1 MTIPSVRPP
10 AAVSPAAPPT
20 APAAGPRRGD
30 RLLGAVGSPRLAFL
44 LKRFARAA
52 LSLVIVLIASFFM
65 VHFVPGDPVR
75 AALGPTAPAE
85 TVAVLR
91 STLGLDL
98 PIGQQFANYLGGLLR
113 GDLGTSISTQRPV
126 GATLAERLPATLMLS
141 VVAFAVAALG
151 AFPIGVATAVS
162 ARAGKHRTLDLGVSG
177 LLGVVIA
184 IPNFLLAVVLIWLFS
199 IVVPLAPSAGW
210 GGPEYAV
217 LPVLALAIGP
227 LAYLA
232 RIVHVEMVRV
242 LEAPYLTTARS
253 KRLPGH
259 LLYLRH
265 ALPNIVTATLTA
277 GGVVLTGLVAGTVLI
292 ETVFV
297 IPGIGSTIVSSITTK
312 DYPLIQGIVLMY
324 AVLVLAAN
332 LVIDLLLAALDPR
345 SAIAEA

>member
-1 MTIPSVRPP
+1 MTIPSTVVTAVP
-10 AAVSPAAPPT
+10 ATAPTEPSPA
-20 APAAGPRRGD
+20 RRGD
-30 RLLGAVGSPRLAFL
+30 RLLAVVGSPRLAFL
-44 LKRFARAA
+44 IKRFARAA
-52 LSLVIVLIASFFM
+52 VALALVLVASFFM
-65 VHFVPGDPVR
+65 VQFVPGDPVR

-91 STLGLDL
+91 SALGLDL
-98 PIGQQFANYLGGLLR
+98 PLGEQFANYVTGLFR
-113 GDLGTSISTQRPV
+113 GDLGVSISTQRPV

-141 VVAFAVAALG
+141 VVAFVVAALG

-162 ARAGKHRTLDLGVSG
+162 ARGGRRRALDLGVSG
-177 LLGVVIA
+177 LLGVIIA
-184 IPNFLLAVVLIWLFS
+184 VPNFLLAVVLIWLFS
-199 IVVPLAPSAGW
+199 IVIPLAPSAGW
-210 GGPEYAV
+210 GGVQHAV

-242 LEAPYLTTARS
+242 LDAPYITTARS
-253 KRLPGH
+253 KRMPAH
-259 LLYLRH
+259 LVYLRH

-277 GGVVLTGLVAGTVLI
+277 GGIVLTGLVAGTVLI

-312 DYPLIQGIVLMY
+312 DYPLIQGVVLMY

-345 SAIAEA
+345 STLAEA

>member
-1 MTIPSVRPP
+1 MTIPSTVLTATP
-10 AAVSPAAPPT
+10 AIASTEPSRR
-20 APAAGPRRGD
+20 RRGD
-30 RLLGAVGSPRLAFL
+30 RLISIVGSPRLAFL
-44 LKRFARAA
+44 VRRLFR
-52 LSLVIVLIASFFM
+52 VIVSLAIVLVASFFM

-75 AALGPTAPAE
+75 AALGPTAPPE
-85 TVAVLR
+85 TVELLR
-91 STLGLDL
+91 RTLGLDL
-98 PIGQQFANYLGGLLR
+98 PLGEQFVNYIAGLFR
-113 GDLGTSISTQRPV
+113 GDLGVSISTQRPV
-126 GATLAERLPATLMLS
+126 ATTLSERLPATLMLS
-141 VVAFAVAALG
+141 VVSFVVAALG
-151 AFPIGVATAVS
+151 AFPVGVATAVS
-162 ARAGKHRTLDLGVSG
+162 ARAGRHRGIDLGVSS
-177 LLGVVIA
+177 LLGIIIA
-184 IPNFLLAVVLIWLFS
+184 VPNFLLAVVLIWLFS

-210 GGPEYAV
+210 GSPEQAV

-242 LEAPYLTTARS
+242 LDAPYITTARS
-253 KRLPGH
+253 KRLPAH

-312 DYPLIQGIVLMY
+312 DYPLIQGVVLAY

-332 LVIDLLLAALDPR
+332 FVIDLLLAALDPR
-345 SAIAEA
+345 SAIAEV

>member
-1 MTIPSVRPP
+1 MTIP
-10 AAVSPAAPPT
+10 PT
-20 APAAGPRRGD
+20 VVTAAPAATPTEPSPVRRGD
-30 RLLGAVGSPRLAFL
+30 RLLAVVGSPRLAFL
-44 LKRFARAA
+44 IKRLARAA
-52 LSLVIVLIASFFM
+52 VALALVLVASFFM
-65 VHFVPGDPVR
+65 VQFVPGDPVR
-75 AALGPTAPAE
+75 AALGPTAPAA
-85 TVAVLR
+85 TVEALR
-91 STLGLDL
+91 HTLGLDL
-98 PIGQQFANYLGGLLR
+98 PLGEQFLRYFGGLLH
-113 GDLGTSISTQRPV
+113 GDLGVSVSTQRPV
-126 GATLAERLPATLMLS
+126 ASTLAERLPATLMLS
-141 VVAFAVAALG
+141 VVAFVVAALG

-162 ARAGKHRTLDLGVSG
+162 ARSGRRRSLDLGVSS
-177 LLGVVIA
+177 LLGIVIA

-210 GGPEYAV
+210 GGPEHAV

-242 LEAPYLTTARS
+242 LDAPYITTARS
-253 KRLPGH
+253 KRLPDR
-259 LLYLRH
+259 LVYLRH

-312 DYPLIQGIVLMY
+312 DYPLIQGVVLMY

-345 SAIAEA
+345 STIAEA

>member
-1 MTIPSVRPP
+1 MTIPSTVLTATP
-10 AAVSPAAPPT
+10 AIASTEPSRR
-20 APAAGPRRGD
+20 RRGD
-30 RLLGAVGSPRLAFL
+30 RLISIVGSPRLAFL
-44 LKRFARAA
+44 VRRLFR
-52 LSLVIVLIASFFM
+52 VIVSLAIVLVASFFM

-75 AALGPTAPAE
+75 AALGPTAPPE
-85 TVAVLR
+85 TVELLR
-91 STLGLDL
+91 RTLGLDL
-98 PIGQQFANYLGGLLR
+98 PLGEQFVNYIAGLFR
-113 GDLGTSISTQRPV
+113 GDLGVSISTQRPV
-126 GATLAERLPATLMLS
+126 ATTLSERLPATLMLS
-141 VVAFAVAALG
+141 VVSFIVAALG
-151 AFPIGVATAVS
+151 AFPVGVATAVS
-162 ARAGKHRTLDLGVSG
+162 ARAGRHRGIDLGVSS
-177 LLGVVIA
+177 LLGIIIA
-184 IPNFLLAVVLIWLFS
+184 VPNFLLAVVLIWLFS

-210 GGPEYAV
+210 GSPEQAV

-242 LEAPYLTTARS
+242 LDAPYITTARS
-253 KRLPGH
+253 KRLPAH

-312 DYPLIQGIVLMY
+312 DYPLIQGVVLAY

-332 LVIDLLLAALDPR
+332 FVIDLLLAALDPR
-345 SAIAEA
+345 SAIAEV

>member
-1 MTIPSVRPP
+1 MTIPPTLVTATP
-10 AAVSPAAPPT
+10 ANLPIAPSPA
-20 APAAGPRRGD
+20 RRGD
-30 RLLGAVGSPRLAFL
+30 RLSELVRSPRLAFL

-52 LSLVIVLIASFFM
+52 ISLAIVLVASFFM

-75 AALGPTAPAE
+75 AALGPTAPPD
-85 TVAVLR
+85 TVELLR
-91 STLGLDL
+91 RTLGLDL
-98 PIGQQFANYLGGLLR
+98 PIGEQFTRYIGGLFR
-113 GDLGTSISTQRPV
+113 GDLGVSISTQRPV
-126 GATLAERLPATLMLS
+126 GATLAERLPATLILS
-141 VVAFAVAALG
+141 VVSFVIAALG

-162 ARAGKHRTLDLGVSG
+162 ARRGRARTLDLGVSS
-177 LLGVVIA
+177 LLGVIIA

-199 IVVPLAPSAGW
+199 IVIPLAPSAGW
-210 GGPEYAV
+210 GTAQHAI

-232 RIVHVEMVRV
+232 RIVHIEMVRV
-242 LEAPYLTTARS
+242 LDAPYLTTARS
-253 KRLPGH
+253 KRLPAN

-312 DYPLIQGIVLMY
+312 DYPLIQGVVLAY

-332 LVIDLLLAALDPR
+332 LVIDLLLVVLDPR
-345 SAIAEA
+345 SSIAEA

>member
-1 MTIPSVRPP
+1 MTIPSTVVT
-10 AAVSPAAPPT
+10 AAPTVLSTEPSPA
-20 APAAGPRRGD
+20 RRGD
-30 RLLGAVGSPRLAFL
+30 RLFSIVGSPRLAFL
-44 LKRFARAA
+44 LRRFVRAVI
-52 LSLVIVLIASFFM
+52 SLAIVLVATFFM
-65 VHFVPGDPVR
+65 VHLVPGDPVR

-85 TVAVLR
+85 TVEMLR
-91 STLGLDL
+91 RTLGLDL
-98 PIGQQFANYLGGLLR
+98 PLGEQFAKYVGGLFR
-113 GDLGTSISTQRPV
+113 GDLGISISTQRPV
-126 GATLAERLPATLMLS
+126 AATLSERLPATLMLS
-141 VVAFAVAALG
+141 VVSFIVAALG

-162 ARAGKHRTLDLGVSG
+162 ARGGRHRALDLGVSS

-184 IPNFLLAVVLIWLFS
+184 VPNFLLAVVLIWLFS

-210 GGPEYAV
+210 GTPQHAV

-242 LEAPYLTTARS
+242 LDAPYITTARS
-253 KRLPGH
+253 KRLPAQ

-312 DYPLIQGIVLMY
+312 DYPLIQGVVLTY

-332 LVIDLLLAALDPR
+332 LVIDLLLAVLDPR
-345 SAIAEA
+345 SAIAEV

>member
-1 MTIPSVRPP
+1 MTIPSTVLTAQPTTP
-10 AAVSPAAPPT
+10 STEPSPA
-20 APAAGPRRGD
+20 RRGD
-30 RLLGAVGSPRLAFL
+30 RLLSLVGSPRLAFL
-44 LKRFARAA
+44 LRRFARAII
-52 LSLVIVLIASFFM
+52 SLAIVLVASFFM
-65 VHFVPGDPVR
+65 VHLVPGDPVR
-75 AALGPTAPAE
+75 AALGPTAPPE
-85 TVAVLR
+85 TVELLR
-91 STLGLDL
+91 RTLGLDL
-98 PIGQQFANYLGGLLR
+98 PIGEQFVNYIAGLFR
-113 GDLGTSISTQRPV
+113 GDLGVSISTQRPV
-126 GATLAERLPATLMLS
+126 ATTLSERLPATLMLS
-141 VVAFAVAALG
+141 VVSFIVAALG

-162 ARAGKHRTLDLGVSG
+162 ARAGRHRGLDLGVSS
-177 LLGVVIA
+177 LLGVIIA
-184 IPNFLLAVVLIWLFS
+184 VPNFLLAVVLIWLFS

-210 GGPEYAV
+210 GSPEHAV

-242 LEAPYLTTARS
+242 LDAPYITTARS
-253 KRLPGH
+253 KRLPAH

-312 DYPLIQGIVLMY
+312 DYPLIQGVVLAY

-345 SAIAEA
+345 SAIAEV

>member
-1 MTIPSVRPP
+1 MTIPSTVLTAQPTTLSTEP
-10 AAVSPAAPPT
+10 SPA
-20 APAAGPRRGD
+20 RRGD
-30 RLLGAVGSPRLAFL
+30 RLLSLVGSPRLAFL
-44 LKRFARAA
+44 LRRFARAII
-52 LSLVIVLIASFFM
+52 SLAIVLVASFFM
-65 VHFVPGDPVR
+65 VHLVPGDPVR
-75 AALGPTAPAE
+75 AALGPTAPPE
-85 TVAVLR
+85 TVELLR
-91 STLGLDL
+91 RTLGLDL
-98 PIGQQFANYLGGLLR
+98 PIGEQFINYIAGLFR
-113 GDLGTSISTQRPV
+113 GDLGVSISTQRPV
-126 GATLAERLPATLMLS
+126 AATLSERLPATLMLS
-141 VVAFAVAALG
+141 VVSFIVAALG

-162 ARAGKHRTLDLGVSG
+162 ARAGRHRAADLGVSS
-177 LLGVVIA
+177 LLGVIIA
-184 IPNFLLAVVLIWLFS
+184 VPNFLLAVVLIWLFS
-199 IVVPLAPSAGW
+199 IVIPLAPSAGW
-210 GGPEYAV
+210 GSPQHAV

-242 LEAPYLTTARS
+242 LDAPYITTARS
-253 KRLPGH
+253 KRLPAH

-312 DYPLIQGIVLMY
+312 DYPLIQGVVLAY

>member
-1 MTIPSVRPP
+1 MTIPSTLVT
-10 AAVSPAAPPT
+10 T
-20 APAAGPRRGD
+20 APAVPSAEPARRGD
-30 RLLGAVGSPRLAFL
+30 RLLGVVSSPRLAFL
-44 LKRFARAA
+44 LRRFVRAVV
-52 LSLVIVLIASFFM
+52 SLAIVLVAAFFM
-65 VHFVPGDPVR
+65 VHLVPGDPVR
-75 AALGPTAPAE
+75 AALGPTAPPE
-85 TVAVLR
+85 TVELVR
-91 STLGLDL
+91 RTLGLDL
-98 PIGQQFANYLGGLLR
+98 PLGEQFAHYVSGLFR
-113 GDLGTSISTQRPV
+113 GDLGVSISTQRPV
-126 GATLAERLPATLMLS
+126 AATLSERLPATLMLS

-162 ARAGKHRTLDLGVSG
+162 SRNGRHRALDLGVSS
-177 LLGVVIA
+177 LLGVIIA
-184 IPNFLLAVVLIWLFS
+184 VPNFLLAVVLIWLFS

-210 GGPEYAV
+210 GTPQQAV

-232 RIVHVEMVRV
+232 RIVHVEMLRV
-242 LEAPYLTTARS
+242 LDAPYITTARS
-253 KRLPGH
+253 KRLPAH

-312 DYPLIQGIVLMY
+312 DYPLIQGVVLTY

-332 LVIDLLLAALDPR
+332 FVIDLLLAILDPR
-345 SAIAEA
+345 SAIAEV

>member
-1 MTIPSVRPP
+1 MTIPSTVLTAEPTIASTEP
-10 AAVSPAAPPT
+10 SPA
-20 APAAGPRRGD
+20 RRGD
-30 RLLGAVGSPRLAFL
+30 RLLSAVGSPRLAFL
-44 LKRFARAA
+44 LRRFARAII
-52 LSLVIVLIASFFM
+52 SLAIVLVASFFM
-65 VHFVPGDPVR
+65 VHLVPGDPVR
-75 AALGPTAPAE
+75 AALGPTAPPE
-85 TVAVLR
+85 TVELLR
-91 STLGLDL
+91 RTLGLDL
-98 PIGQQFANYLGGLLR
+98 PIGEQFVNYVAGLFR
-113 GDLGTSISTQRPV
+113 GDLGVSISTQRPV
-126 GATLAERLPATLMLS
+126 ATTLSERLPATLMLS
-141 VVAFAVAALG
+141 VVSFVVAALG

-162 ARAGKHRTLDLGVSG
+162 ARAGRHRGLDLGVSS
-177 LLGVVIA
+177 LLGIIIA
-184 IPNFLLAVVLIWLFS
+184 VPNFLLAVVLIWLFS

-210 GGPEYAV
+210 GSPQQAV

-242 LEAPYLTTARS
+242 LDAPYITTARS
-253 KRLPGH
+253 KRLPAH

-312 DYPLIQGIVLMY
+312 DYPLIQGVVLAY

-345 SAIAEA
+345 SAIAEV

>member
-1 MTIPSVRPP
+1 MTIPSTVLTATP
-10 AAVSPAAPPT
+10 AIASTEPSRR
-20 APAAGPRRGD
+20 RRGD
-30 RLLGAVGSPRLAFL
+30 RLISIVGSPRLAFL
-44 LKRFARAA
+44 VRRLFR
-52 LSLVIVLIASFFM
+52 VIVSLAIVLVASFFM

-75 AALGPTAPAE
+75 AALGPTAPPE
-85 TVAVLR
+85 TVELLR
-91 STLGLDL
+91 RTLGLDL
-98 PIGQQFANYLGGLLR
+98 PLGEQFVNYIAGLFR
-113 GDLGTSISTQRPV
+113 GDLGVSISTQRPV
-126 GATLAERLPATLMLS
+126 ATTLSERLPATLMLS
-141 VVAFAVAALG
+141 VVSFIVAALG
-151 AFPIGVATAVS
+151 AFPVGVATAVS
-162 ARAGKHRTLDLGVSG
+162 ARAGRHRGVDLGVSS
-177 LLGVVIA
+177 LLGIIIA
-184 IPNFLLAVVLIWLFS
+184 VPNFLLAVVLIWLFS

-210 GGPEYAV
+210 GSPEQAV

-242 LEAPYLTTARS
+242 LDAPYITTARS
-253 KRLPGH
+253 KRLPAH

-312 DYPLIQGIVLMY
+312 DYPLIQGVVLAY

-332 LVIDLLLAALDPR
+332 FVIDLLLAALDPR
-345 SAIAEA
+345 SAIAEV

>member
-1 MTIPSVRPP
+1 MTIPSTVVTAVP
-10 AAVSPAAPPT
+10 AVVPTEPSPA
-20 APAAGPRRGD
+20 RRGD
-30 RLLGAVGSPRLAFL
+30 RLLSLVGSPRLAFL

-52 LSLVIVLIASFFM
+52 ISLAIVLVASFFM

-75 AALGPTAPAE
+75 AALGPTAPPE
-85 TVAVLR
+85 TVDMLR
-91 STLGLDL
+91 RALGLDL
-98 PIGQQFANYLGGLLR
+98 PISEQFANYIGGLFR
-113 GDLGTSISTQRPV
+113 GDLGVSISTQRPV
-126 GATLAERLPATLMLS
+126 GATLAERLPATLLLS
-141 VVAFAVAALG
+141 IIAFVVAALG

-162 ARAGKHRTLDLGVSG
+162 ARAGRHRAVDLGVSS
-177 LLGVVIA
+177 LLGVIIA
-184 IPNFLLAVVLIWLFS
+184 IPNFLLAVVLIWLLS

-210 GGPEYAV
+210 GNPQHAV

-227 LAYLA
+227 MAYLA

-242 LEAPYLTTARS
+242 LDAPYLTTARS
-253 KRLPGH
+253 KRIPPH

-312 DYPLIQGIVLMY
+312 DYPLIQGVVLMY

-332 LVIDLLLAALDPR
+332 LVVDLLLAALDPR